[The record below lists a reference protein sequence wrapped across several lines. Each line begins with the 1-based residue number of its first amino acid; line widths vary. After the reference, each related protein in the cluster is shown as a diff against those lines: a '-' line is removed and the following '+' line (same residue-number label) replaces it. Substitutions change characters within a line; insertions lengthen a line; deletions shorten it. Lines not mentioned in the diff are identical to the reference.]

1 MVAGGRTGARRR
13 REGRGNGGL
22 PAEVAGPAGA
32 FLELVVRALGLER
45 AALLLERS
53 PGALLVPVATHGVG
67 DLPPCEPDAEP
78 PGGPWTLALP
88 LRSGLRVAGML
99 LLAPRGGVALPPA
112 DVDLASRMAE
122 AAALL
127 LEHAQL
133 AADLVRAHEL
143 LARADRL
150 SALGTLAAGV
160 AHEIRNPLV
169 SVRTFIQLLPER
181 LGDQEFR
188 TTFRDLALG
197 EVERICGLINDLLA
211 FARPAPAQVEPTD
224 LNELVGQIVRLLD
237 AEARRRGV
245 VVACMSD
252 PALPLVTVDEAQV
265 KQVLMNVIL
274 NAIEACAARG
284 RVEITTRTD
293 ESGEESSCVVAVADS
308 GRGIA
313 PEHLEQIFDPFFTT
327 KDAGS
332 GLGLFVAHEIVTH
345 HGGGIT
351 AAPRAE
357 GGTVFT
363 IHFPVRASR
372 PQVDVVAG

>member
-1 MVAGGRTGARRR
+1 MEAASPGR
-13 REGRGNGGL
+13 
-22 PAEVAGPAGA
+22 A
-32 FLELVVRALGLER
+32 FLEVVVRALGLER
-45 AALLLERS
+45 AALFLETS
-53 PGALLVPVATHGVG
+53 PGSALVPVATHGVG
-67 DLPPCEPDAEP
+67 ELPSCEPEAEA
-78 PGGPWTLALP
+78 PGGPWGLVLP
-88 LRSGLRVAGML
+88 LRSGPRVAGLL
-99 LLAPRGGVALPPA
+99 LLAPPGGGALPPA
-112 DVDLASRMAE
+112 EEELASRLAE
-122 AAALL
+122 GAVLF
-127 LEHAQL
+127 LEHSQL
-133 AADLVRAHEL
+133 AADLARAHEL

-181 LGDQEFR
+181 LGDEEFR

-237 AEARRRGV
+237 AEARKRGV
-245 VVACMSD
+245 AVACLSD
-252 PALPLVTVDEAQV
+252 PLLPLVTVDEAQV
-265 KQVLMNVIL
+265 KQVLMNIIL
-274 NAIEACAARG
+274 NAIEACGARG
-284 RVEITTRTD
+284 RVEITTRS
-293 ESGEESSCVVAVADS
+293 EAGPEPSCVVAVADS

-345 HGGGIT
+345 HGGSIT

-363 IHFPVRASR
+363 IHFPVRGGAG
-372 PQVDVVAG
+372 QVDAIAR

>member
-1 MVAGGRTGARRR
+1 M
-13 REGRGNGGL
+13 
-22 PAEVAGPAGA
+22 
-32 FLELVVRALGLER
+32 
-45 AALLLERS
+45 
-53 PGALLVPVATHGVG
+53 
-67 DLPPCEPDAEP
+67 
-78 PGGPWTLALP
+78 P

-112 DVDLASRMAE
+112 DVDLAGRMAE

-150 SALGTLAAGV
+150 AALGTLAAGV

-224 LNELVGQIVRLLD
+224 LNELVAQIVRLLD

-274 NAIEACAARG
+274 NAIEACTARG

-293 ESGEESSCVVAVADS
+293 ESPEESSCVVAVADS

-363 IHFPVRASR
+363 IQFAVRASR
-372 PQVDVVAG
+372 PQVDVVAR

>member
-1 MVAGGRTGARRR
+1 RAGGAPLT
-13 REGRGNGGL
+13 
-22 PAEVAGPAGA
+22 PAE
-32 FLELVVRALGLER
+32 RAL
-45 AALLLERS
+45 AA
-53 PGALLVPVATHGVG
+53 
-67 DLPPCEPDAEP
+67 
-78 PGGPWTLALP
+78 
-88 LRSGLRVAGML
+88 
-99 LLAPRGGVALPPA
+99 GVA
-112 DVDLASRMAE
+112 D
-122 AAALL
+122 AL
-127 LEHAQL
+127 AQL
-133 AADLVRAHEL
+133 VASERQAAELRQTREL
-143 LARADRL
+143 LGRADRL
-150 SALGTLAAGV
+150 AALGMLAAGV
-160 AHEIRNPLV
+160 AHETRNPLV

-252 PALPLVTVDEAQV
+252 PALPLVAVDEAQV

-274 NAIEACAARG
+274 NAIEACTARG

-293 ESGEESSCVVAVADS
+293 ESPEESSCVVAVADS

-332 GLGLFVAHEIVTH
+332 GLGLFVAHEIVTQ

-357 GGTVFT
+357 GGTVF
-363 IHFPVRASR
+363 
-372 PQVDVVAG
+372 

>member
-1 MVAGGRTGARRR
+1 
-13 REGRGNGGL
+13 
-22 PAEVAGPAGA
+22 
-32 FLELVVRALGLER
+32 
-45 AALLLERS
+45 
-53 PGALLVPVATHGVG
+53 
-67 DLPPCEPDAEP
+67 
-78 PGGPWTLALP
+78 
-88 LRSGLRVAGML
+88 
-99 LLAPRGGVALPPA
+99 
-112 DVDLASRMAE
+112 
-122 AAALL
+122 
-127 LEHAQL
+127 
-133 AADLVRAHEL
+133 
-143 LARADRL
+143 
-150 SALGTLAAGV
+150 
-160 AHEIRNPLV
+160 
-169 SVRTFIQLLPER
+169 
-181 LGDQEFR
+181 
-188 TTFRDLALG
+188 
-197 EVERICGLINDLLA
+197 
-211 FARPAPAQVEPTD
+211 
-224 LNELVGQIVRLLD
+224 
-237 AEARRRGV
+237 V

-293 ESGEESSCVVAVADS
+293 ESGEEPSCVVAVADS